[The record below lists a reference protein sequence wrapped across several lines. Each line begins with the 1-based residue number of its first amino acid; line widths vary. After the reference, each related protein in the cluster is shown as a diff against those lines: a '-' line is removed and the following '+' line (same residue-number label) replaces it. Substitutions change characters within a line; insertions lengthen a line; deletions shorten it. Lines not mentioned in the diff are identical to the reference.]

1 MRVTIRT
8 TAAAFETLAAEWNLL
23 LRDSVADTP
32 FLTVEWQTAYW
43 RALGGEALKIV
54 EVRNAGGA
62 LAGLA
67 PLFLAEAPGQ
77 RSLRLVGGIDPSDYL
92 DLILAPGREAELGSA
107 LIGALAAEDDWDRL
121 DLYNV
126 PEASPTRT
134 WLAEAAASRDWG
146 YLDERQV
153 VSPILQLPGSFDGY
167 VAGLGKRDRH
177 ELRRKL
183 RRADAMEG
191 LRWYVVDGEY
201 ASELEPEVDAFL
213 DLMAR
218 SHPDKAD
225 FMTPKMRGFFY
236 EAVRAAHRG
245 RWLQLAFLEVEG
257 RKAATYLSFD
267 YGDRLMIYNSGYD
280 PDTSGGF
287 SPGIVLL
294 ARLIEQA
301 IQEGKRAV
309 DFMRGGEEYKY
320 RLGAKDT
327 WVHCLSVGRRM
338 WDEG

>member
-1 MRVTIRT
+1 MKVRIQT
-8 TAAAFETLAAEWNLL
+8 TAAAFDVLAAEWNTLL
-23 LRDSVADTP
+23 HGSVADTP
-32 FLTVEWQTAYW
+32 FLTHEWQTAYW
-43 RALGGEALKIV
+43 RALGEEALKII
-54 EVRNAGGA
+54 EVRDAGGA
-62 LAGLA
+62 LVGLA
-67 PLFLAEAPGQ
+67 PLFLAEAEGK
-77 RSLRLVGGIDPSDYL
+77 RSVRLVGGVDPSDYL
-92 DLILAPGREAELGSA
+92 DFILASEREAELGSA
-107 LIGALAAEDDWDRL
+107 ILDALAAEEDWDRI

-126 PEASPTRT
+126 PEASLTRA
-134 WLAEAAASRDWG
+134 WLAQAAATRGWA
-146 YLDERQV
+146 YTDERQV
-153 VSPILQLPGSFDGY
+153 ASPILRLPDSFDEY
-167 VAGLGKRDRH
+167 VAGLDKRDRH

-280 PDTSGGF
+280 PDQSGGF
-287 SPGIVLL
+287 SPGIILI

-301 IQEGKRAV
+301 IQGGKRAV

-327 WVHCLSVGRRM
+327 WVHHLSVERRM
-338 WDEG
+338 RDEG